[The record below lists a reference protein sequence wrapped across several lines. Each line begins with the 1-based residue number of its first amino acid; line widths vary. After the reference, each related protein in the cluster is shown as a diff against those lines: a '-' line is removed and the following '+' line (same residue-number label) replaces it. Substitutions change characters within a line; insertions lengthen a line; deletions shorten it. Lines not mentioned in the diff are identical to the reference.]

1 MSGRPCDSEHATN
14 RFPQKVA
21 ALRLANRSH
30 RMALC
35 TGSHSP
41 TVAVRRHPKRRE
53 PESRFTPLARGLLLR
68 AVAVIRMIKRMH
80 PGRLGRQRV
89 AIRLITLYPPISAHA
104 RTRRLTIP
112 HPAPASVLH
121 SARPPLP
128 GRAPRTKPPG
138 IRPGW
143 HRGCLCTSGANQ
155 PRSCSADAH
164 RHTRRRLSRTLSR
177 RASHNEFLLTR
188 RSERR
193 YF

>member
-112 HPAPASVLH
+112 HPAVRL
-121 SARPPLP
+121 
-128 GRAPRTKPPG
+128 RAPLGPSTLTGEGSPDQ
-138 IRPGW
+138 
-143 HRGCLCTSGANQ
+143 A
-155 PRSCSADAH
+155 
-164 RHTRRRLSRTLSR
+164 TRDQARVASRLLVYQ
-177 RASHNEFLLTR
+177 
-188 RSERR
+188 RSEPAQVLLGRCPSPHATAA
-193 YF
+193 FSDTLTASLS